1 MSHCN
6 DNQKSAVDQA
16 LDRSQTRPIA
26 PELSPFG
33 WYKQAFDKFV
43 SAKGRLP
50 LRGFWYYVLFNISFA
65 LLALALDVV
74 LHFTIKIDF
83 LFTTYVMIFILPS
96 LAATSRRLHDV
107 GRSGWAQI
115 LLFIPVIGWFFLI
128 KWLMQPGIPEDNKYG
143 PYIL

>member
-1 MSHCN
+1 MN
-6 DNQKSAVDQA
+6 NQNETQKPQTDIA
-16 LDRSQTRPIA
+16 LDKAHTGTMP
-26 PELSPFG
+26 PELTPFG

-50 LRGFWYYVLFNISFA
+50 LRGFWYYVQFNVLFA
-65 LLALALDVV
+65 LLALGLDFI

-143 PYIL
+143 PYLP